1 MENAP
6 GGQPSPTTESPALVS
21 RCRQLADVSARPILE
36 APSRRRLSWT
46 APTGPEIVGCGA
58 AASLTATGPSR
69 IDDVREQAEM
79 EFAQLDYDGP
89 TIGRPRAF
97 GGFSFHD
104 EDTTTAAP
112 HGAEPSDTP
121 WDGFGDARFVV
132 PRVQVVR
139 TDEKTWLTVTRS
151 DDTSAALDRWQSRLE
166 SAPPVVS
173 RPEPPRLESQQRSTT
188 PDEWRHQVR
197 RAVEAIDTTELQK
210 IVLAQSLTATLD
222 GALALPTMLTRLRRR
237 YPACYRFA
245 IDGTD
250 GSTFFGATPER
261 LISKDGTTF
270 ETEALAGSVPRGE
283 TPDEESSHA
292 DDLRQS
298 EKLDAEH
305 AFVVDAIRTNLTD
318 LVESIAIRPQTIK
331 RLATIQHLQ
340 TPMHGQIGANTH
352 VLDIVR
358 ALHPTP
364 AVGGVPQTQA
374 CETIRSIE
382 PIDRGWYAAPI
393 GWFDEHGDGEFA
405 VGIRSGVI
413 SGERVTLFAGNGI
426 VAGSD
431 ADEEAAEIDL
441 KFRSILDELH

>member
-21 RCRQLADVSARPILE
+21 RSRQLGDVSVQPILE
-36 APSRRRLSWT
+36 ASSRRRLSWT
-46 APTGPEIVGCGA
+46 APTGPEIVGCGV

-69 IDDVREQAEM
+69 IDDVREQAETQ
-79 EFAQLDYDGP
+79 FARLDYDGP
-89 TIGRPRAF
+89 TVGRPRAF

-104 EDTTTAAP
+104 QRPVTETP
-112 HGAEPSDTP
+112 NGSDRGDSP
-121 WDGFGDARFVV
+121 WEGFGPARFVI
-132 PRVQVVR
+132 PRVQVVSAA
-139 TDEKTWLTVTRS
+139 DETWLTAVGS
-151 DDTSAALDRWQSRLE
+151 DDAVSTELDRWQTRLE
-166 SAPPVVS
+166 SAPAVTSGESPTI
-173 RPEPPRLESQQRSTT
+173 ESQERSTPT
-188 PDEWRHQVR
+188 DAWRRQVH
-197 RAVEAIDTTELQK
+197 RAVETIESTELQK

-222 GALALPTMLTRLRRR
+222 GDLALPTILTRLQRR

-250 GSTFFGATPER
+250 SSSFFGATPER
-261 LISKDGTTF
+261 LIAKDGTTF

-283 TPDEESSHA
+283 TPEAETSHA
-292 DDLRQS
+292 ADLRRS

-305 AFVVDAIRTNLTD
+305 AFVVDAIRTNLTA
-318 LVESIAIRPQTIK
+318 LVESITVRPQTIK

-340 TPMHGQIGANTH
+340 TPMHGRIGANTH

-374 CETIRSIE
+374 CETIRAIE

-413 SGERVTLFAGNGI
+413 AGETVTLFAGNGI